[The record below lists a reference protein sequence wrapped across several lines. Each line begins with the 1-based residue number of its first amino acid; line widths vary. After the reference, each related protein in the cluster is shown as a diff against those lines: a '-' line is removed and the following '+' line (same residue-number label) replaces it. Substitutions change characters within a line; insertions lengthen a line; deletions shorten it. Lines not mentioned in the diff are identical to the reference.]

1 MAGMN
6 VRDDYLNKIEKP
18 KPSGRDL
25 AYRAVAAVLGGP
37 VDLTAMVMK
46 PFGYSEEKPVLG
58 SEWIGQK
65 MENVGLVSEA
75 RDPMKEFMASLL
87 VPGGGIEAVPALAG
101 KGMAMLPAAMGV
113 VKAKGGNWLTGSV
126 EDALKPL
133 KKGRLAFH
141 DQPLTQ
147 ENLTALETDI
157 ATHPARPGSA
167 LERIGNTELA
177 DTRRKV
183 ALNAW
188 VEGPLTKY
196 VKTRMAS
203 PDDEIR
209 KLADQGVLHFD
220 PVAWPGDAQASRNT
234 ARKINTN
241 NVGTIGETNLG
252 RSWED
257 VADANLVTNPASIY
271 QNFGSSNLGEEWVNK
286 LDPNTPFHGL
296 RPQSNLNDLG
306 FRHLTD
312 ELSNAL
318 NPESG
323 LPRALQLSPDQM
335 KSLSVEKAVR
345 RVADINKWRANQMA
359 EANKAIAF
367 DEKTAPI
374 FKEYQTVPGH
384 GNGQPNEKGL
394 HWREIKAPELP
405 AATAEP
411 LPYGA
416 AGDTAA
422 PAKRQA
428 NEALKKQLAYEGDTM
443 GHCVGGYCDAVSS
456 GESQVYTLR
465 DKAGKPHVT
474 IEVKPGVYKG
484 EKLIPFSEVTPELRA
499 AYEAKKG
506 WALPNYSD
514 PENILFS
521 VDSLNPVRTAD
532 TVDKI
537 EQIKGAK
544 NSAPKDEYVP
554 FIQDFIR
561 NGNFSDVGDL
571 ANAQMHQMP
580 DGSLYTTKELESA
593 LDAISGSPE
602 TRDGLTVEW
611 LVDRIGVDGN
621 KWWPRVKQYM
631 DSLKDQ

>member
-6 VRDDYLNKIEKP
+6 VRDDVLNQIPKP

-25 AYRAVAAVLGGP
+25 AYRAVAAVFGGP
-37 VDLTAMVMK
+37 VDLTSMVMR
-46 PFGYSEEKPVLG
+46 PFGYGEEKPVLG
-58 SEWIGQK
+58 SEWIGQQ
-65 MENVGLVSEA
+65 MQNVGLVSEA
-75 RDPMKEFMASLL
+75 RDPLQEFMASLL

-126 EDALKPL
+126 EDALRPL

-141 DQPLTQ
+141 EPLPA
-147 ENLTALETDI
+147 NAADDLE
-157 ATHPARPGSA
+157 AYMRANPAAPGSE

-183 ALNAW
+183 ALNSW

-209 KLADQGVLHFD
+209 KLADQGVLHFTPD
-220 PVAWPGDAQASRNT
+220 ELGSFNRMLYGRRQELGQKPMGEATTDLG
-234 ARKINTN
+234 TN
-241 NVGTIGETNLG
+241 WEGLSDNALNVGIIGRDQFYVPKDVEWMGKLPSGTPIHEIPQGNGLATNLG
-252 RSWED
+252 
-257 VADANLVTNPASIY
+257 L
-271 QNFGSSNLGEEWVNK
+271 
-286 LDPNTPFHGL
+286 
-296 RPQSNLNDLG
+296 
-306 FRHLTD
+306 RHLTD

-335 KSLSVEKAVR
+335 KNLSVEKAVR

-359 EANKAIAF
+359 EANKALAF

-394 HWREIKAPELP
+394 HWREIKAPEELP
-405 AATAEP
+405 STWSESNVP
-411 LPYGA
+411 GVYKRSSDGTMLGREN
-416 AGDTAA
+416 
-422 PAKRQA
+422 AKKQV
-428 NEALKKQLAYEGDTM
+428 LQDQLAYEGDTM
-443 GHCVGGYCDAVSS
+443 GHCVGGYCDAVLS

-474 IEVKPGVYKG
+474 IEVQRKSLGEA
-484 EKLIPFSEVTPELRA
+484 EKLDGLSATVVDNLMSEVDDELYKVGREAFDDYGSPTPEASAMARQLAIDRGLL
-499 AYEAKKG
+499 K
-506 WALPNYSD
+506 N
-514 PENILFS
+514 PEQVSI
-521 VDSLNPVRTAD
+521 V
-532 TVDKI
+532 
-537 EQIKGAK
+537 QIKGAK

-561 NGNFSDVGDL
+561 SGKFSDVGDL
-571 ANAQMHQMP
+571 KNAQLVKASQTFNKTELQTLEKHGAKLTGEEYLTKAEVEALQ
-580 DGSLYTTKELESA
+580 SLFKST
-593 LDAISGSPE
+593 
-602 TRDGLTVEW
+602 
-611 LVDRIGVDGN
+611 N
-621 KWWPRVKQYM
+621 K
-631 DSLKDQ
+631 

>member
-6 VRDDYLNKIEKP
+6 VRDDVLNQIPKP

-25 AYRAVAAVLGGP
+25 AYRAVAAVFGGP

-46 PFGYSEEKPVLG
+46 PFGYGVEKPVLG

-75 RDPMKEFMASLL
+75 RDPMQEFMASLL
-87 VPGGGIEAVPALAG
+87 VPGGGIEAVPAMAG

-133 KKGRLAFH
+133 KDVRGAY
-141 DQPLTQ
+141 PT
-147 ENLTALETDI
+147 
-157 ATHPARPGSA
+157 
-167 LERIGNTELA
+167 ERIAELPETLRPA
-177 DTRRKV
+177 AMRSN
-183 ALNAW
+183 ALNTW
-188 VEGPLTKY
+188 IEGPLTKY

-203 PDDEIR
+203 PGDEIR
-209 KLADQGVLHFD
+209 KLADQGVLHAD
-220 PVAWPGDAQASRNT
+220 PVAWPGDADRVRDT
-234 ARKINTN
+234 ARSKGYQAG
-241 NVGTIGETNLG
+241 VLSPAGSLG

-257 VADANLVTNPASIY
+257 VADANLDIGTNP
-271 QNFGSSNLGEEWVNK
+271 NFPEES
-286 LDPNTPFHGL
+286 LYGL
-296 RPQSNLNDLG
+296 RPQGNLNNLG

-323 LPRALQLSPDQM
+323 LPRALQLTPDQM
-335 KSLSVEKAVR
+335 KNLSVEKAVR

-367 DEKTAPI
+367 DEKTAPT
-374 FKEYQTVPGH
+374 FKEYQTVPGY

-394 HWREIKAPELP
+394 HWREIKPPEVKGPEDLS
-405 AATAEP
+405 ED
-411 LPYGA
+411 GA
-416 AGDTAA
+416 KHYQRGLASGASPEDAFNDVA
-422 PAKRQA
+422 RSSQKQLLER
-428 NEALKKQLAYEGDTM
+428 QLAYEGDTM
-443 GHCVGGYCDAVSS
+443 GHCVGGYCDAVLS

-474 IEVKPGVYKG
+474 IEVKQDYP
-484 EKLIPFSEVTPELRA
+484 
-499 AYEAKKG
+499 
-506 WALPNYSD
+506 SD
-514 PENILFS
+514 PADIAAVYQELYGQR
-521 VDSLNPVRTAD
+521 LNPKSGKYQETLMNFMD
-532 TVDKI
+532 TEDYYNYLQSLPPPPMRI

-561 NGNFSDVGDL
+561 SGKFSDVGDL
-571 ANAQMHQMP
+571 QNARLVKASQTFNKTELKTLEKHGAKLAGEEYLTEKEVEALQ
-580 DGSLYTTKELESA
+580 SLFKKA
-593 LDAISGSPE
+593 
-602 TRDGLTVEW
+602 
-611 LVDRIGVDGN
+611 
-621 KWWPRVKQYM
+621 
-631 DSLKDQ
+631 KDQ